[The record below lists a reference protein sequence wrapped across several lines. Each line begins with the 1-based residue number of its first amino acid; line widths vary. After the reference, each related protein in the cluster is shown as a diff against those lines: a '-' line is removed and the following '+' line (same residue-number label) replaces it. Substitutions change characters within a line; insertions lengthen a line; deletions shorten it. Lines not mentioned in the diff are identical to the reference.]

1 MIVNSIN
8 NNFRN
13 IVLSLFGIFS
23 FYYFIN
29 YILNPII
36 LIFNKDLKFMLIDRV
51 DEIYYFITIFV
62 GIISWIII
70 YIGYKSNN
78 FLESIKKT
86 DSRGLFIDL
95 KSLRIFSILS
105 IILYIAINY
114 NVIIDYLFLKNKVNL
129 FENSN
134 GNGIFIILGGIYAF
148 SIYYYASYFVT
159 NKDKIK
165 LSYVDYIIIL
175 SIIGIFFF
183 TSVILGTRRN
193 IAIVFFVILLTIT
206 IFKEDKKYFLYF
218 LSLSIFSSIFIMS
231 LLQILRSG
239 TGFIKLFDLSFFYQ
253 TIISTFEGHWLSVY
267 LSKIS
272 ITDFFFG
279 LNIQIPLDNLI
290 NYIPRIIW
298 SEKPYNLGI
307 MEIQSYLVPKSF
319 NDIGFPIITL
329 PSTILVEI
337 FYTFGILFG
346 VIAMYY
352 LGKLFRF
359 IDELFKNNN
368 NNVLINFIFIY
379 SYVNMYN
386 FVRSGSAFL
395 IQILIPLVFLLVL
408 LRNKKRATNEQKTI

>member
-105 IILYIAINY
+105 II
-114 NVIIDYLFLKNKVNL
+114 
-129 FENSN
+129 
-134 GNGIFIILGGIYAF
+134 
-148 SIYYYASYFVT
+148 
-159 NKDKIK
+159 
-165 LSYVDYIIIL
+165 
-175 SIIGIFFF
+175 GIFFF

-206 IFKEDKKYFLYF
+206 IFKEDKKYFIYF

-239 TGFIKLFDLSFFYQ
+239 TGFIKLFDLPFFYQ

-368 NNVLINFIFIY
+368 SNVLINFIFIY

>member
-1 MIVNSIN
+1 
-8 NNFRN
+8 
-13 IVLSLFGIFS
+13 
-23 FYYFIN
+23 
-29 YILNPII
+29 
-36 LIFNKDLKFMLIDRV
+36 MLIDRV
-51 DEIYYFITIFV
+51 DEIHYFITIFV

-206 IFKEDKKYFLYF
+206 IFKEDKKYFIYF

-239 TGFIKLFDLSFFYQ
+239 TTGFIKLFDLPFFYQ

-279 LNIQIPLDNLI
+279 LNIQIPFDNLI

-386 FVRSGSAFL
+386 FVRSGSAFIIYL
-395 IQILIPLVFLLVL
+395 IIPIILLMFLSN
-408 LRNKKRATNEQKTI
+408 RSSKKRI

>member
-1 MIVNSIN
+1 MIINSIN
-8 NNFRN
+8 KSFRN
-13 IVLSLFGIFS
+13 IVLSLFSIFS

-36 LIFNKDLKFMLIDRV
+36 LIFNKDLEFMLIDRV
-51 DEIYYFITIFV
+51 DEIYYLITIFV

-70 YIGYKSNN
+70 YIGYKSDN
-78 FLESIKKT
+78 FSESIKKIN
-86 DSRGLFIDL
+86 SRGFIDL

-114 NVIIDYLFLKNKVNL
+114 NIIIDYLFFKNKVNL

-134 GNGIFIILGGIYAF
+134 GNGITIILGGIYAF
-148 SIYYYASYFVT
+148 SIYYYASYFIT

-165 LSYVDYIIIL
+165 LSYIDYIIIL

-183 TSVILGTRRN
+183 TGVILGTRRN
-193 IAIVFFVILLTIT
+193 IVIVFFVILLTIT

-218 LSLSIFSSIFIMS
+218 LSISIFSSIFIMS

-239 TGFIKLFDLSFFYQ
+239 TGIIKLLDLFFFYQ

-279 LNIQIPLDNLI
+279 LNIWVPLDNFI

-307 MEIQSYLVPKSF
+307 LEIQSYLVPKSF
-319 NDIGFPIITL
+319 NDIGFPVITL

-337 FYTFGILFG
+337 FYSFGILFG
-346 VIAMYY
+346 MIVMYY

-368 NNVLINFIFIY
+368 SNILINFIFIY
-379 SYVNMYN
+379 SYVNMFN
-386 FVRSGSAFL
+386 FVRSGSAFIIYL
-395 IQILIPLVFLLVL
+395 IIPIILLMFLSN
-408 LRNKKRATNEQKTI
+408 RSSKKRI